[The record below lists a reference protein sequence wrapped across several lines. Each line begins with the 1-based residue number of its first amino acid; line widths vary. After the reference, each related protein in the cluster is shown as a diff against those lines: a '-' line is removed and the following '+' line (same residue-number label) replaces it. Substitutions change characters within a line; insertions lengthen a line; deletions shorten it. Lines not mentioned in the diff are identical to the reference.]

1 MKKFIGKSNGN
12 YIIDKKVRRDKKLGT
27 IVCVKYPACEGIKSK
42 GAIKFLEDEKNWL
55 SNHKEKIE
63 WEEISM

>member
-27 IVCVKYPACEGIKSK
+27 IVCVKYLACEGIKSK

-63 WEEISM
+63 WEEISI